1 MIKRKR
7 KVIMLGTI
15 CISIAVMIC
24 VYFIL
29 MFTGV
34 INSNVNTLEITSSS
48 ESIEYNGEEL
58 SSHNYEITKGS
69 LHKGHTI
76 DIKFLKSITNVGQI
90 ANEVSVS
97 ILDSNN
103 YDVTDEYELKINPGV
118 LSVSKREITIST
130 SSASKAYDGKEL
142 SSDDWY
148 ITKGNVLK
156 NHTVNVNVY
165 GSITEIGE
173 TPNIC
178 QAAIYNEQGQDVTT
192 NYGITFDYGTLTIER
207 KTIKFFSSNVKKTF
221 DGNPYTPDTSKDFT
235 FEGRLLNS
243 SHKIVY
249 EADPTII
256 NVGTQQYMFN
266 ATIIDE
272 YGNDVTS
279 DYEVSYEYGKIEI
292 ESQYICLRTG
302 SINKI
307 YDGKEVLSEEFE
319 ITNNVRLIDGYEIK
333 CEDFKSYVDAGS
345 YTNSCNYEVLYEG
358 HKTSNYIIKEESVQ
372 FGLIV
377 INPIELKIS
386 CENYIKEYDD
396 EYCVIPDLIYNEA
409 LLIDGDNIVYEKVDF
424 NYKNAGTHALTE
436 DDYKDFDIINIDNK
450 SNLNNYDIQYELG
463 NIIINK
469 KKIVV
474 DMGIEDLTYDGKSH
488 GWEEINFQVANL
500 DEDKF
505 SIEFEF
511 DNVSNITN
519 VGSLDLTPLSVYIYR
534 NNNELSNESIKDL
547 SSNFDISY
555 NNYILNIKQRNIVVT
570 TKSAEKYYDGEI
582 LTFKEDPDGFSIT
595 SGYLLENHSGSHNR
609 CTSEIKE
616 EGEKNNLI
624 DFTIRDINTQEN
636 VTNNYNIE
644 YQYGTLKV
652 RKINVSISLIDHEK
666 IYDDENYFEPGTEIS
681 SSDYI
686 KTVSYSDSNHI
697 FKLIYRGLNNKE
709 VGTYLITKD
718 DIYLQVIE
726 KQGNQEIDITSAY
739 NIEFKKGCK
748 IIINRRVVSIA
759 TGSKTAILQK
769 EPLQYTSFSNS
780 GTLLENHKLIGEF
793 VSLEGIGT
801 IENKAI
807 FLVEDSFG
815 NDVTS
820 NYLFHYSYGTL
831 TVKASP
837 GAEDKYGYGIAPKFL
852 AYKYDGITT
861 VDDYVNQYNQDLEDG
876 KAELSGIDQ
885 LVNEHGLTYKATVIA
900 KENGDSTDIGKYTLE
915 IDSFKLYYGEYEVTD
930 SYKIT
935 YKTNTLQIYKYI
947 LDVSTNSIDVDT
959 YDGRILNSELT
970 HSGLEP
976 GHYIY
981 IESVPFINNVG
992 NISTNEVK
1000 FIIKDGNGL
1009 YANDITDS
1017 YLLNVSYGTLS
1028 IKAAKTITLDL
1039 SDGSLIDIYGDDTVT
1054 YNLSDL
1060 IYYVDGIYNEDKFE
1074 MLELTYTP
1082 ASGTTP
1088 AESTLNYEIYKE
1100 IDGVKYNVTNLY
1112 SIYIIFPED

>member
-103 YDVTDEYELKINPGV
+103 YDVTNEYDLKINPGV
-118 LSVSKREITIST
+118 LSVLKREITIST

-148 ITKGNVLK
+148 ITKGNVLM

-165 GSITEIGE
+165 GSITDVGQ

-178 QAAIYNEQGQDVTT
+178 QASIYNEQGQDVTT

-207 KTIKFFSSNVKKTF
+207 KTIKFFSANIKKTF
-221 DGNPYTPDTSKDFT
+221 DGNPYTPDTLKDFT

-249 EADPTII
+249 EANPTIT

-266 ATIIDE
+266 ATILDE

-279 DYEVSYEYGKIEI
+279 DYEVSYEYGEIEI
-292 ESQYICLRTG
+292 ESQYVCLRTG
-302 SINKI
+302 SINKT
-307 YDGKEVLSEEFE
+307 YDGKEVLCEEFE
-319 ITNNVRLIDGYEIK
+319 ITNNVKLIDGYEIV
-333 CEDFKSYVDAGS
+333 CNEFKSYIDAGS
-345 YTNSCNYEVLYEG
+345 YTNSCNYKVLYDGNE
-358 HKTSNYIIKEESVQ
+358 TSNSNYIIKEESVQ

-377 INPIELKIS
+377 INPIEIKITT
-386 CENYIKEYDD
+386 ENYIKEYDD
-396 EYCVIPDLIYNEA
+396 EYCVILDLIYNEGI
-409 LLIDGDNIVYEKVDF
+409 LLDGDYVVYEKGDF
-424 NYKNAGTHALTE
+424 KYKNAGTYPLE
-436 DDYKDFDIINIDNK
+436 ESNYLNFDIKNLDNE
-450 SNLNNYDIQYELG
+450 SNLKNYDIQYELG

-469 KKIVV
+469 KKIVI

-488 GWEEINFQVANL
+488 GWEEINYQVANL
-500 DEDKF
+500 DDDKF
-505 SIEFEF
+505 YIEFEF
-511 DNVSNITN
+511 DNISNITN

-534 NNNELSNESIKDL
+534 NDIESIEDL

-555 NNYILNIKQRNIVVT
+555 NNYMLNIKRKNIVVT

-582 LTFKEDPDGFSIT
+582 LTFKEDPDGFSIS

-609 CTSEIKE
+609 CKSEIKE
-616 EGEKNNLI
+616 EGETYNLI
-624 DFTIRDINTQEN
+624 DFTIKDKNNQED
-636 VTNNYNIE
+636 VTSNYNIE
-644 YQYGTLKV
+644 YQYGTLKI

-666 IYDDENYFEPGTEIS
+666 IYDDENYFEPGNEINS
-681 SSDYI
+681 YDYI

-697 FKLIYRGLNNKE
+697 FRLIYVGLNNKE
-709 VGTYLITKD
+709 VGTYLVTQD

-739 NIEFKKGCK
+739 NIEFKKGCT
-748 IIINRRVVSIA
+748 IIINRRVISIA
-759 TGSKTAILQK
+759 TGSKTATLQK

-837 GAEDKYGYGIAPKFL
+837 GAEDKYGYGIAPEFL
-852 AYKYDGITT
+852 AYEYDGITT
-861 VDDYVNQYNQDLEDG
+861 VNDYVNRYNQDLENG
-876 KAELSGIDQ
+876 TAKLSGIDQ
-885 LVNEHGLTYKATVIA
+885 LVDEHGLTYKATVRS
-900 KENGDSTDIGKYTLE
+900 KEDGDSTDIGKYILE
-915 IDSFKLYYGEYEVTD
+915 IDSFALYYEGYEVTD

-947 LDVSTNSIDVDT
+947 LNVSTNSIDADT

-970 HSGLEP
+970 HSGLKL

-992 NISTNEVK
+992 NVSSNEVK

-1028 IKAAKTITLDL
+1028 VKAAKTITLDL
-1039 SDGSLIDIYGDDTVT
+1039 SDGSLIDIYGEDTVT

-1074 MLELTYTP
+1074 ILELTYTP
-1082 ASGTTP
+1082 ATGTTP
-1088 AESTLNYEIYKE
+1088 AESTLNYKIYKE
-1100 IDGVKYNVTNLY
+1100 IDGVKYDVTNLY
-1112 SIYIIFPED
+1112 SIDIIFPED